1 MDSINKNH
9 IEEHRRDLTG
19 TDAVKR
25 IKDITGSAQT
35 CFFMTSNHS
44 GTSSGARPMSVR
56 EVDDQGGLWFLM
68 ASDSHT
74 VAEIAVDP
82 AVTLFVQGSAHSEFL
97 HLHGRAN
104 VSTDKARIKQLWNP
118 VYKTWFTEGEDDPRI
133 NVVHVTL
140 TDAYYWDN
148 KHGDAIA
155 GIKMAIG
162 AVIGKTLDDSIEG
175 TLRV

>member
-1 MDSINKNH
+1 MDSINKNQ
-9 IEEHRRDLTG
+9 IEENHRDLTG
-19 TDAVKR
+19 ADAVKR
-25 IKDITGSAQT
+25 IKDISDSAQT
-35 CFFMTSNHS
+35 CFFMTSTRS

-56 EVDDQGGLWFLM
+56 EVDDEGSLWFLI

-97 HLHGRAN
+97 HLHGRATI
-104 VSTDKARIKQLWNP
+104 STDQARIKQLWNP
-118 VYKTWFTEGEDDPRI
+118 VYKTWFTEGENDPRI
-133 NVVHVTL
+133 NVVKVAL

-148 KHGDAIA
+148 KHGDAVA
-155 GIKMAIG
+155 GIKMMIG
-162 AVIGKTLDDSIEG
+162 AMIGKTLDDSIEG